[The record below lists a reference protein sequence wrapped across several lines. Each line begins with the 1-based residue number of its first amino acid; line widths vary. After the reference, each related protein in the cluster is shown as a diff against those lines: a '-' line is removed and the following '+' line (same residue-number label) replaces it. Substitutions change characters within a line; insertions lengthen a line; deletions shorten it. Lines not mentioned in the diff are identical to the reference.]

1 MVGNRMQLSTIRK
14 GMRVRIEQLPE
25 GEMRSQFIRIG
36 LMEGVTVSC
45 LEKLPGGTI
54 VLGLNHQEVA
64 LSDELASAILISR
77 L

>member
-1 MVGNRMQLSTIRK
+1 MQLSAVRK

-25 GEMRSQFIRIG
+25 GEMRAHFIRIG

-45 LEKLPGGTI
+45 LEKLPGGTV
-54 VLGLNHQEVA
+54 VLALHHQEVA
-64 LSDELASAILISR
+64 LSDELASAIHISR

>member
-1 MVGNRMQLSTIRK
+1 MQLSTIRR
-14 GMRVRIEQLPE
+14 GMRVRIEQLPG
-25 GEMRSQFIRIG
+25 GEMRSHFIRIG

-54 VLGLNHQEVA
+54 VLGFNHQEVA

>member
-1 MVGNRMQLSTIRK
+1 MQLSTIRK
-14 GMRVRIEQLPE
+14 GMRVRIEQLPQ
-25 GEMRSQFIRIG
+25 GEMRSHFIRIG
-36 LMEGVTVSC
+36 LMEGVIVSC

-54 VLGLNHQEVA
+54 VLGLHHQEVA